1 LTTLGAPALQLLQ
14 IVLARSTRDAAAFIL
29 AQLDAGQALATLVTE
44 VLAPVQVEV
53 GERWQRNALSTAD
66 EHAATAVVDNA
77 LATLALT
84 GSAGQFV
91 DRGSMAVVCAE
102 GDWHTLP
109 ARMAAELWRW
119 DGWDVI
125 FLGGSLPP
133 GDLGTWL
140 SAARPDVL
148 AVTCSVPLFIPGT
161 LRVGETSAAAG
172 VPCVVGGRGLGP
184 DARRADA
191 LGLRWAASPA
201 GLEAALDAPPPAGR
215 AAELTDRRSESQ
227 DLESSIED
235 VVDAA
240 IGVLTDRL
248 PAIRDYT
255 PRQMSH
261 TEKDYAYI
269 VRFLCAAVLCDDPR
283 LFSEFLDWQQTVLTS
298 RGLPPSVLPTSMA
311 ALADVIPENYRRAY
325 ALCRTAAGS
334 QAPALVGAH
343 PRTSTR

>member
-215 AAELTDRRSESQ
+215 AGGRADRPAQR
-227 DLESSIED
+227 IAGPR
-235 VVDAA
+235 VVDR
-240 IGVLTDRL
+240 GRRGRCDRCPHR
-248 PAIRDYT
+248 PA
-255 PRQMSH
+255 PG
-261 TEKDYAYI
+261 
-269 VRFLCAAVLCDDPR
+269 DPR
-283 LFSEFLDWQQTVLTS
+283 LHTT
-298 RGLPPSVLPTSMA
+298 
-311 ALADVIPENYRRAY
+311 ADVTHRKGLRVHRAIPLRRRAV
-325 ALCRTAAGS
+325 RRPAAV
-334 QAPALVGAH
+334 Q
-343 PRTSTR
+343 